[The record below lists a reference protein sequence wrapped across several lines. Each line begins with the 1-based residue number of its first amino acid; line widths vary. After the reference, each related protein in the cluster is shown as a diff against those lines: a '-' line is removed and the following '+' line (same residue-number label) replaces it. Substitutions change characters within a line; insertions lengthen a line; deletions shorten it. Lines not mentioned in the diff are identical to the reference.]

1 MRFASQV
8 ELHFGGYRELAWVE
22 TCLSQYGNDDLVD
35 AAAPATY
42 RRIRKL
48 LDTLH
53 GYRMDAADAVG
64 HEFSDVTSYLEQNRP
79 DDYYAGR
86 ETIGLIERRLNA
98 AVALYRAAFA
108 HAEARAE
115 ARLSVA
121 THRNTPHDMGSPE
134 LAQRELWRARLRSLC
149 SSPQGD
155 HSCSD

>member
-35 AAAPATY
+35 AAAPTTY
-42 RRIRKL
+42 RRIRKM

-64 HEFSDVTSYLEQNRP
+64 DQFSDVTSYIEEHRP
-79 DDYYAGR
+79 NDDYAER
-86 ETIGLIERRLNA
+86 DTIGLIEGRLKA
-98 AVALYRAAFA
+98 DIALHRAAFA

-115 ARLSVA
+115 IR
-121 THRNTPHDMGSPE
+121 
-134 LAQRELWRARLRSLC
+134 AQRRNAQEHAA
-149 SSPQGD
+149 
-155 HSCSD
+155 